1 MYALFAPPAG
11 RRGGASR
18 SARRRSRKRSIKKAT
33 KVAGLKLAVAMM
45 DLTTLEGKDTAG
57 KVRQLCQ
64 KALRPLDSDPSIGPC
79 AAICVYPNHVADR
92 EGGPRRLDR
101 EGRERRHGVPER
113 AVAARHQARR
123 RAPRRRLR
131 RRRDRHGHRSRR
143 DARRRLREG
152 LRRDR
157 RDEGGLRRRP
167 PQGDPRDRRARHLR
181 RRPQGE
187 RARDRRR
194 RRLHQD
200 VDRQDPAGGDAA
212 GDARDARG
220 DPRPLLRDRA
230 AASA

>member
-1 MYALFAPPAG
+1 M
-11 RRGGASR
+11 RSR
-18 SARRRSRKRSIKKAT
+18 SKSARRRSASGRSRRPRRS
-33 KVAGLKLAVAMM
+33 AGLKLAIAMM

-79 AAICVYPNHVADR
+79 AAICVYPNLVRDR
-92 EGGPRRLDR
+92 EGGPRGLHG

-123 RAPRRRLR
+123 RASRGRLR
-131 RRRDRHGHRSRR
+131 RRRDRHGDRSRR
-143 DARRRLREG
+143 DARRRLRQG

-167 PQGDPRDRRARHLR
+167 PQGHPRDGRARHLR

-187 RARDRRR
+187 RARDRRG

-200 VDRQDPAGGDAA
+200 VDRQDPAGRDAA
-212 GDARDARG
+212 GHARHARG
-220 DPRPLLRDRA
+220 DPRPLSTPRA